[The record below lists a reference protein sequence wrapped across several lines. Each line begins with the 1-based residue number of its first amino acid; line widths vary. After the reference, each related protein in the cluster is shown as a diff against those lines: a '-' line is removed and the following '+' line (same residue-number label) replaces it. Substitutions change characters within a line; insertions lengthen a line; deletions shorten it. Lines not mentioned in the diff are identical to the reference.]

1 MTPARLTT
9 NMEETMQNKSI
20 SLAARAIA
28 LALAACAVGAQAE
41 SWPTK
46 PIRLIVPG
54 APGTPADTA
63 ARALADAVAEK
74 LGQPVVVENRAGAQG
89 TLGLGALI
97 KAAPDGY
104 TIGMITM
111 QLSAIP
117 ALRKQAPFDLGRDL
131 APIVQMTT
139 ESPVFVV
146 RRDLPVSSMK
156 EFVAYAKARPGDI
169 TYGTPGPGSPAHLG
183 VELVS
188 RSFGLQ
194 LRHVPYK
201 SISMALTDVAGG
213 QIDAALA
220 GSAAALT
227 GLASGRIKALA
238 VSSPARLKALPD
250 VPTLAEAGLAD
261 VDIRGWVG
269 MAAPAGTPPAIV
281 GRLNMAFNQALARPD
296 MRERLQSVGAEA
308 AGGTS
313 AAFGAFIAAE
323 GARWR
328 AVIESAHI
336 SAD

>member
-1 MTPARLTT
+1 
-9 NMEETMQNKSI
+9 MEETMRSRPI
-20 SLAARAIA
+20 TLAARAIA
-28 LALAACAVGAQAE
+28 LALAACAAGAQAE
-41 SWPTK
+41 TWPAK

-63 ARALADAVAEK
+63 ARSLADAAADK
-74 LGQPVVVENRAGAQG
+74 LGQPMVVENRAGAQG

-97 KAAPDGY
+97 KSAPDGY
-104 TIGMITM
+104 TIGMVTM

-117 ALRKQAPFDLGRDL
+117 ALRKQAPFDLGRDI

-146 RRDLPVSSMK
+146 RRDLPVRTMK
-156 EFVAYAKARPGDI
+156 EFVAYAKAHPGDL

-183 VELVS
+183 VELVG

-227 GLASGRIKALA
+227 GLATGRIKALA
-238 VSSPARLKALPD
+238 VASPVRLKALPD
-250 VPTLAEAGLAD
+250 VPTLAEAGLPD

-269 MAAPAGTPPAIV
+269 LVAPAGTPSAIV
-281 GRLNMAFNQALARPD
+281 DQLNAAFNQALARPEV
-296 MRERLQSVGAEA
+296 RERLQSVGAEA
-308 AGGTS
+308 AGGTP
-313 AAFGAFIAAE
+313 ARFGAFIAAE
-323 GARWR
+323 AARWR
-328 AVIESAHI
+328 GVIEAAHI

>member
-1 MTPARLTT
+1 MRSKP
-9 NMEETMQNKSI
+9 I
-20 SLAARAIA
+20 FPRAMA
-28 LALAACAVGAQAE
+28 LALAACAAGAQAQA
-41 SWPTK
+41 WPAR

-54 APGTPADTA
+54 APGAPADTA
-63 ARALADAVAEK
+63 ARSLADAVAER

-104 TIGMITM
+104 TLGMITM

-131 APIVQMTT
+131 APVVQMTT

-146 RRDLPVSSMK
+146 RRDLPMRNMK
-156 EFVAYAKARPGDI
+156 EFVAYAKARPGEI

-183 VELVS
+183 VELMS

-201 SISMALTDVAGG
+201 TISVALTDVAGG

-227 GLASGRIKALA
+227 GLATGRIKALA
-238 VSSPARLKALPD
+238 VASPVRLKALPD
-250 VPTLAEAGLAD
+250 VPTLAEAGLPD

-269 MAAPAGTPPAIV
+269 LVAPAGTPPAIV
-281 GRLNMAFNQALARPD
+281 DQLNAAFNQALARPEVK
-296 MRERLQSVGAEA
+296 ERLASVGAEA
-308 AGGTS
+308 AGGTP
-313 AAFGAFIAAE
+313 AEFGAFIAAE
-323 GARWR
+323 AARWR
-328 AVIESAHI
+328 GVIESAHI